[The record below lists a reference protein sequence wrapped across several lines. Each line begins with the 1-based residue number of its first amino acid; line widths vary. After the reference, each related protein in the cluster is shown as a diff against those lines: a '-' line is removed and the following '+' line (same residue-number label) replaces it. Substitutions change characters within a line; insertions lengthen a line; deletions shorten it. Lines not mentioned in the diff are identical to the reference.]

1 MNLLKNIKKQNIK
14 EAQTNVKLFLVAFV
28 CAIACWLIIAMTKY
42 PFDTKIVTNIPVSF
56 DTTGTEAAEN
66 GLKVLNPDTAR
77 VNVKFDCSR
86 TDSNKLDG
94 SSIRA
99 YLDFDNVTAPGT
111 RPLTVKV
118 EGPNGA
124 TMSNVRI
131 TPATITVELDQFSHK
146 EFALEAKIP
155 KITPADG
162 KSLNNDEITCSPAMI
177 SVTGP
182 SSQLARIAKCYAVCD
197 KSEVLDSTKTLNSER
212 FELLY
217 DDGTPVDLSEKS
229 HIKIENSSIVS
240 IYVPVLTLK
249 TVHLKPQFIGAP
261 SSFDTRCLDYTI
273 TPETVT
279 IAAKT
284 SDTNLTD
291 PLQFKIELSA
301 LDIDYSQDIDMNS
314 LLAANNLMN
323 ISDIA
328 TFNFKLNSDGL
339 ASKEIALTKDDINL
353 LNQPSD
359 DYNYEIIRDRLVV
372 KLVGPSDV
380 IENITAKDLS
390 AVVDLLG
397 ADVSMNQ
404 FQYDV
409 TISCNT
415 HNNVWAVGNSK
426 VTVKKTLKEGVTTQ
440 ANGSS
445 VSTTSTN

>member
-1 MNLLKNIKKQNIK
+1 MNLLKKHNINEAKKNL
-14 EAQTNVKLFLVAFV
+14 KLLLIAFV
-28 CAIACWLIIAMTKY
+28 CAIASWFIIAITKY
-42 PFDTKIVTNIPVSF
+42 SSESKIITGVPVSL
-56 DTTGTEAAEN
+56 DTSGTSAAEN
-66 GLKVLNPDTAR
+66 GLKVINLDEAKVT
-77 VNVKFDCSR
+77 VKFDCSR
-86 TDSNKLDG
+86 TDYKKLNNDT
-94 SSIRA
+94 IRA
-99 YLDFDNVTAPGT
+99 YLDFDNVTTSGT

-131 TPATITVELDQFSHK
+131 SPSTITVELDQFSHK
-146 EFALEAKIP
+146 EFPLEAKIP

-162 KSLNNDEITCSPAMI
+162 TTLNNDEITCSPAMI

-182 SSQLARIAKCYAVCD
+182 SSQLARIAKCYAVCE
-197 KSEVLDSTKTLNSER
+197 KSEVLDSTKTLNSEK

-217 DDGTPVDLSEKS
+217 DDGTTVDLSEKS
-229 HIKIENSSIVS
+229 HIKVENSSIVS

-261 SSFDTRCLDYTI
+261 SNFNTHCIDYTI

-301 LDIDYSQDIDMNS
+301 LDIGYSQDIDMNS
-314 LLAANNLMN
+314 LLAANNVMN

-372 KLVGPSDV
+372 KLVGPADV
-380 IENITAKDLS
+380 IDDITAKDLS

-426 VTVKKTLKEGVTTQ
+426 VTVKKTLKEGYTTQ